1 MGETAEERARRLA
14 LEQNGYVNDTRIL
27 TNGMT
32 IDAEAELLALLSEQW
47 LNDVCRDMVEE
58 FCEETNPKV
67 SLVKRYDRGSFKFV

>member
-1 MGETAEERARRLA
+1 MGETAEERLRRLA
-14 LEQNGYVNDTRIL
+14 LERNGYVNDTRIL

-32 IDAEAELLALLSEQW
+32 IDAEAELIALLSEQW
-47 LNDVCRDMVEE
+47 LNDVCRDMIDE